1 LQPILNAII
10 GDDMTH
16 IELLAQSKPSEL
28 LADRDDLV
36 LAINQTLGEIAIGE
50 LTDTGYLFEQ
60 ENNQGYEHA
69 YEQVKDINK
78 ALRLQG
84 FAIKETE
91 FANFDALI

>member
-1 LQPILNAII
+1 LQPILNAVI

-50 LTDTGYLFEQ
+50 ITDAAYLHQQ

-91 FANFDALI
+91 FADFDALI